1 MGKIYDAKGISTF
14 SKEREKAYKNLEDQL
29 QTLHKALAAVSKL
42 DDSLQGKG
50 ADNIKKFYEYQVDNA
65 KCWID
70 LVQMTKSYFSAL
82 YVKAEDAN
90 LAGNTVV
97 DLSFLEHDLKQSVSQ
112 AKELVAQQRED
123 LQTILHKVD
132 DLVSLSAF
140 SAEDFNDSIDK
151 AEKKRDETVEAVEK
165 LDAEWLEGYRQME
178 SNYLLTQAAT
188 NSLHGATTQ
197 GGQAYPVLFDQKAY
211 HASELY
217 KVQKEA
223 SEYATN
229 YVTYHE
235 EMKNV
240 HELKKEA
247 ERQAVEEA
255 NKKWYEKTWDT
266 VSTFTGEVTGYY
278 DYKRAAEGVDPVT
291 GRELSTSERV
301 AAGAMAA
308 AGFIPVVGWAGR
320 AAKGGKAIY
329 VTAKGVNAAD
339 HALDAYKTS
348 KSFKALEQAE
358 KGLYGLVAANGM
370 YEFTTGKDM
379 FGNAISE
386 EQRQNSLFQSLGIAG
401 AGALSTR
408 YAANMGQAV
417 VTKGTEKLTQMRNT
431 LRTSAVANVTKQAY
445 QSVKTA
451 PASWTQSL
459 HKTYTSI
466 LDSTMPRLMPELAP
480 AGPALAQQTVRETLQ
495 NVKQQA
501 MQMITPIYNPKVK
514 RYQDPET
521 GRFVA
526 NPNVERVEKPVGV
539 EKKGKEV
546 ELVRNVE
553 SVQDVSK
560 GTGEGPVKV
569 NYGEQYAREKRKKIL
584 KPNVEYTSKEGYT
597 YTTDSQGRVASCEG
611 SLQLGDGKRN
621 NYAQRVVGGN
631 DRLDDDDGGH
641 LIATI
646 FKGSGNMDN
655 LVPMNSNL
663 NRGEW
668 KKLENEWANA
678 LNDGDKVRVK
688 ITPNYSGNS
697 KRPDSFVIRYKIG
710 DEDRWRL
717 KNFDNV
723 PGGKLDE

>member
-140 SAEDFNDSIDK
+140 SAENFNDSIDK

-445 QSVKTA
+445 HSVKTA

-466 LDSTMPRLMPELAP
+466 LDSTMPRFMPERAP

-521 GRFVA
+521 GKFVG

-546 ELVRNVE
+546 ERVRNVE
-553 SVQDVSK
+553 TGQAVSK
-560 GTGEGPVKV
+560 GTGEKDISKLTTEDIPTAKSGKF
-569 NYGEQYAREKRKKIL
+569 NDFFNSLSTNELNELWQDKKIRKKIERQL
-584 KPNVEYTSKEGYT
+584 REPGGLHEWHLVSRAPQFKFWDISAEKIKDLRTAISDVKFVNPKGVHGGLGSTKAHNELLAIIDTSNDYNTFIRRLNNWAYYRLEGGI
-597 YTTDSQGRVASCEG
+597 SSLPEG
-611 SLQLGDGKRN
+611 L
-621 NYAQRVVGGN
+621 
-631 DRLDDDDGGH
+631 
-641 LIATI
+641 
-646 FKGSGNMDN
+646 
-655 LVPMNSNL
+655 
-663 NRGEW
+663 
-668 KKLENEWANA
+668 
-678 LNDGDKVRVK
+678 
-688 ITPNYSGNS
+688 
-697 KRPDSFVIRYKIG
+697 
-710 DEDRWRL
+710 RL
-717 KNFDNV
+717 K
-723 PGGKLDE
+723 